1 MPAAGAAGCRPLAQ
15 PDAGRW
21 RRHAR
26 ARGSAQE
33 HAVAD
38 PYRDE
43 NLGNWA
49 GDFAASDRLGLF
61 PDGLREV
68 AQGVLETLLR
78 AACAERNCEPAA
90 LLPDDLKAGL
100 LGAVARLEL
109 PEAVRA
115 FVPSLCRAYLEDLQ
129 TRGRLGS
136 GQALGRYVG
145 ALKEAFLAATPGIV
159 QTYARPGAKI
169 GRNEPCPCGSGRKY
183 KKCCGS
189 DP

>member
-1 MPAAGAAGCRPLAQ
+1 
-15 PDAGRW
+15 
-21 RRHAR
+21 
-26 ARGSAQE
+26 
-33 HAVAD
+33 VAD

-43 NLGNWA
+43 TLGNWA

-61 PDGLREV
+61 PEGVREV
-68 AQGVLETLLR
+68 AQPVCETLLR
-78 AACAERNCEPAA
+78 AACAARDCEPQA
-90 LLPDDLKAGL
+90 LTPDDLKVAL

-109 PEAVRA
+109 PEEVRA

-129 TRGRLGS
+129 ARGRLGS

-145 ALKEAFLAATPGIV
+145 ALKEAFLGATPGAV
-159 QTYARPGAKI
+159 RTFTRPGAKI
-169 GRNEPCPCGSGRKY
+169 GRNEPCPCGSGRKF

>member
-1 MPAAGAAGCRPLAQ
+1 
-15 PDAGRW
+15 
-21 RRHAR
+21 
-26 ARGSAQE
+26 
-33 HAVAD
+33 VAD

-90 LLPDDLKAGL
+90 LLPDDLKAAL

-109 PEAVRA
+109 PDAVRA